1 VDLSGK
7 WSVKFNDSAGKS
19 LDLILLSAGSDRTM
33 GTGTLVENGTKIP
46 VTASGTVADQIVTLT
61 TKTVV
66 GKYVNQIDREYDLNL
81 FIANNA
87 LSGTYVLKSGGKFLG
102 KGNATAVKQ

>member
-1 VDLSGK
+1 VDLGGK
-7 WSVKFNDSAGKS
+7 WSVKFNESTGKS
-19 LDLILLSAGSDRTM
+19 LELILLSVGSGRTM
-33 GTGTLVENGTKIP
+33 GSGTLEEEGTRIP
-46 VTASGTVADQIVTLT
+46 VTASGTVTDKEVTLT

-66 GKYVNQIDREYDLNL
+66 GNYVNQIDREYDLDL
-81 FIANNA
+81 FMAKGV

>member
-1 VDLSGK
+1 
-7 WSVKFNDSAGKS
+7 
-19 LDLILLSAGSDRTM
+19 M

-81 FIANNA
+81 FITNNA